1 MNGELDEL
9 SEKEREKRKEDQ
21 IAFRNKQKTS
31 RIFLLI
37 GTICEII
44 ISLAVIIFLFVISV
58 ILLARVFHFP
68 DNVSSVLFN
77 IFLVIDFVGG
87 LAGGFFIY
95 KVIGRWVINKW
106 NLKDKLRDDV
116 LNQFKTTKEFK
127 EDYEKK
133 NQR

>member
-1 MNGELDEL
+1 M
-9 SEKEREKRKEDQ
+9 
-21 IAFRNKQKTS
+21 
-31 RIFLLI
+31 
-37 GTICEII
+37 
-44 ISLAVIIFLFVISV
+44 FVISV